1 MRIRRTIYVASVV
14 LFFVAAT
21 ARAQSCVNINTATKD
36 ELMEL
41 PHIGRVLAER
51 IIKHREKHGPFK
63 RPQDLVVIRG
73 LSAKYYREIAP
84 RLCPIH

>member
-1 MRIRRTIYVASVV
+1 MKIHRTIFVAAAAL
-14 LFFVAAT
+14 LFGAAT

-36 ELMEL
+36 KLMEL

-51 IIKHREKHGPFK
+51 IIQHREKHGPFK
-63 RPQDLVVIRG
+63 RPQDLVIIRG